1 VVSYGCDVRVLVV
14 EDDVALGDAVSRG
27 LRAGGFAVDTVRDW
41 PDADVALSVNS
52 YACLVLDR
60 MLPAGDSLEE
70 LRALR
75 DAGCVVPALFLTARD
90 VVADRVAGFAAGGDD
105 YLIKPFAM
113 EELVARVRVLARRAA
128 ATLPPV
134 LRCADVTMDPARREV
149 RRGGVLLPMRPKEL
163 SVLEVLLSHADIVV
177 SRSELIE
184 RCWDEMA
191 EPMSNVVDVVVAT
204 VRRKLGEPPLIHTVR
219 GFGYLFG
226 IEARR

>member
-1 VVSYGCDVRVLVV
+1 VLVV

-41 PDADVALSVNS
+41 PDADVALSVTS

-113 EELVARVRVLARRAA
+113 EELLARVRVLARRAA
-128 ATLPPV
+128 ATHPPV

-149 RRGGVLLPMRPKEL
+149 RRAGVLLPMRPKEL
-163 SVLEVLLSHADIVV
+163 SVLEVLLSNADVVV